1 MQHYRFTL
9 TSLLRVL
16 HLCVV
21 MCASIMLQA
30 QQFKMVRTQG
40 AGIYQGGGVME
51 MAQVVSITHL
61 GGNDTA
67 FAFYT
72 VVDSLPGVVAPCVL
86 SASATSWLGER
97 MEVGGSVDNY
107 FFNQQGDTLFF
118 RPGETNGY
126 SYRMYTYPDGRYLQA
141 TQTNDQFVDIIGT
154 IDRVK
159 TFTLEE
165 RDAGGAVVPSV
176 WNGKTFAF
184 TERYGF
190 STIYNLW
197 QFPADTTTYSL
208 IGFTSPPLG
217 QRLLNAFSVFDLRK
231 GYELHYTDRVDD
243 AIDNIQYT
251 TLEKRLVLDVAA
263 DVTTDTLWFT
273 QERLRWTITETVS
286 GSDTTFIV
294 DTILDTV
301 ALSAYTFL
309 NGNHRQLFAFAP
321 GRYGYSRHYTSDTTG
336 PIFRKEVHRPYTL
349 DATNICLIPA
359 ADTILREVYGDGLGI
374 TEWLDS
380 TDIRRHHRLLVYAQ
394 QGVRRWGT
402 PINFDRLLSAHK
414 PAQDRMQLMPNP
426 GHHGFYVQGV
436 DVPAT
441 LIIRQLSGQPVTTL
455 LWQPGMFTD
464 VNTLPAGLYLVEIR
478 SAELAWYKTW
488 VKH

>member
-1 MQHYRFTL
+1 
-9 TSLLRVL
+9 
-16 HLCVV
+16 
-21 MCASIMLQA
+21 MCAATALQA

-40 AGIYQGGGVME
+40 AGIYEGGGIME
-51 MAQVVSITHL
+51 MAQVVSITPL
-61 GGNDTA
+61 GGNDTS
-67 FAFYT
+67 FTFYT
-72 VVDSLPGVVAPCVL
+72 VVDSLSGLPAPCVL
-86 SASATSWLGER
+86 SASTTSWLGER

-107 FFNQQGDTLFF
+107 FFNQQGDTIFF

-165 RDAGGAVVPSV
+165 RDAGGAAIASV
-176 WNGKTFAF
+176 WNGKTFSF

-190 STIYNLW
+190 STIYNL
-197 QFPADTTTYSL
+197 QHFPADTTTYTL

-231 GYELHYTDRVDD
+231 GYELHYIDQVDD

-251 TLEKRLVLDVAA
+251 TREKRLVLNVAV

-273 QERLRWTITETVS
+273 QERLRWTVAEDMS
-286 GSDTTFIV
+286 GSDTTFVV
-294 DTILDTV
+294 DTIIDTV
-301 ALSAYTFL
+301 ALSAYTYL

-336 PIFRKEVHRPYTL
+336 PIFRKEIHRPYTL
-349 DATNICLIPA
+349 DAANICLIPA
-359 ADTILREVYGDGLGI
+359 ADTILREVYGDGLGV

-380 TDIRRHHRLLVYAQ
+380 TDIRRHHRILVYAQ

-402 PINFDRLLSAHK
+402 PINFDQLLSVQK
-414 PAQDRMQLMPNP
+414 PSLGTVTLSPNP
-426 GHHGFYVQGV
+426 GQTGFFVQGV
-436 DVPAT
+436 AVTASVS
-441 LIIRQLSGQPVTTL
+441 IRQLSGQTVATV
-455 LWQPGMFTD
+455 QYHPGMFTD
-464 VNTLPAGLYLVEIR
+464 VGHLPAGIYLVEIR
-478 SAELAWYKTW
+478 SPEQTW
-488 VKH
+488 HAMWMKN